1 MIISVYFGPP
11 KIMQSSTTGCLAMV
25 VDMLGRANVGWWNN
39 NGERRAVVVSG
50 EFLTRV
56 IMKGVL

>member
-1 MIISVYFGPP
+1 
-11 KIMQSSTTGCLAMV
+11 MQSSTTGCLAMV
-25 VDMLGRANVGWWNN
+25 VDMLGRANVGWWSN
-39 NGERRAVVVSG
+39 NGERLAVVVGG